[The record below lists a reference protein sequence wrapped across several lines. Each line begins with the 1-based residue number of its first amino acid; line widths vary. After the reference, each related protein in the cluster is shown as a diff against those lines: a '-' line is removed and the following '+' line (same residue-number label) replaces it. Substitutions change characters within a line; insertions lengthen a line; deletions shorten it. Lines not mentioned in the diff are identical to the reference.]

1 MKASGD
7 AIKRSTPRLILLFVL
22 AITCSRVS
30 AQEQPLRI
38 GVAGLTHSHVHWIFN
53 SARNG
58 SIDIVGIAEPDT
70 ALAGRFIRQYHFPK
84 DKIYPD
90 LKAMLDAAKPEAVAA
105 FNSIA
110 GHLPVVET
118 CAPRGIHVMVEKP
131 LAVSLADAKKMEMLA
146 RKHQIHLLTNYET
159 TWYPTVQETKRI
171 VDDSLAGTIRKMV
184 IHDGH
189 QGPAEIGVNKEFLD
203 WLTDPV
209 QNGAGALMDFGC
221 YGADMATWIM
231 NGRKPLRVTAVT
243 QQVKPH
249 KYPKVDDEAT
259 IILEYPGA
267 QVVIQA
273 SWNWTFSRK
282 DLELYGTKG
291 IVTAVNK
298 NTMRTRFAEDKP
310 DSSYTL
316 PDRKAPFDDPFRFF
330 QAVVRGTITV
340 PDNDLSSLPVNMVV
354 MEILD
359 AAKRSAAARKA
370 VDLR

>member
-1 MKASGD
+1 MRIITTA
-7 AIKRSTPRLILLFVL
+7 PVYRLFLLPVL
-22 AITCSRVS
+22 CFNLVAGL
-30 AQEQPLRI
+30 AQQKPLRI
-38 GVAGLTHSHVHWIFN
+38 GIAGLTHSHVHWIFN
-53 SARNG
+53 SARSG
-58 SIDIVGIAEPDT
+58 SIEIVGIAEADT
-70 ALAGRFIRQYHFPK
+70 ALAGRFIRQYHYPAE
-84 DKIYPD
+84 KIFPD
-90 LKAMLDAAKPEAVAA
+90 LVTMLDATKPEAVAA

-110 GHLPVVET
+110 GHLGVAQT
-118 CAPRGIHVMVEKP
+118 CAPRKIHVMVEKP
-131 LAVSLADAKKMEMLA
+131 LAVSLADAKKMQALA
-146 RKHQIHLLTNYET
+146 NTHKIHLLTNYET
-159 TWYPTVQETKRI
+159 TWYPTVHETRRLLA
-171 VDDSLAGTIRKMV
+171 DSLAGTVRKMV

-231 NGRKPLRVTAVT
+231 NGKRPSAVTAVT
-243 QQVKPH
+243 QQIKPH

-267 QVVIQA
+267 QVIIQA

-298 NTMRTRFAEDKP
+298 NTMRTRFAENKP
-310 DSSYTL
+310 DSVYSL
-316 PDRKAPFDDPFRFF
+316 PDRKAPMDDPFSFF
-330 QAVVRGTITV
+330 QAVVRGTIAV

-359 AAKRSAAARKA
+359 AAKRSAAAHKTIT
-370 VDLR
+370 LP